1 MWAVRTQQA
10 KWESLALPL
19 PLTAHSLTSLV
30 LDMKETKTMCGVQ
43 TFPTH
48 TCTHAHTHTNAH
60 TQAHTRMPFLSA
72 LASQPLLSQQQ
83 SPPTQTHITGSPV
96 PIFEPGSA
104 TSKVLFSPTP
114 SRNRAFP
121 LGDTLTAPQAGNIA
135 STLVGEREKGQQTL
149 PCFQS
154 PTMMGLPRQTGKA
167 RPCHVSLDSTL
178 AKSI

>member
-19 PLTAHSLTSLV
+19 LLTAHSLTSLV

-48 TCTHAHTHTNAH
+48 TCTHARTHTNAH

-104 TSKVLFSPTP
+104 TSKVLFSPLHLETGLSLWVTP
-114 SRNRAFP
+114 SLLHRLAILPP
-121 LGDTLTAPQAGNIA
+121 LWWERGRRVRKPCPSSPQ
-135 STLVGEREKGQQTL
+135 
-149 PCFQS
+149 P
-154 PTMMGLPRQTGKA
+154 
-167 RPCHVSLDSTL
+167 
-178 AKSI
+178 